1 MENEFIG
8 DSKKATLGRFDFAR
22 AKQLGENA

>member
-1 MENEFIG
+1 MEKDFIG

-22 AKQLGENA
+22 AKQLGESA